1 MLDFTTISL
10 PSMIALLSLG
20 GLFGKVRLL
29 WENGD
34 GIMMLTDNY
43 NVEREIVKFLKT
55 LVM

>member
-1 MLDFTTISL
+1 
-10 PSMIALLSLG
+10 MIALLSLG